1 MDNLILKGAMLGLTI
16 SILIGP
22 LLFAILQAGIEKGF
36 LAGFSVA
43 AGIWMSDV
51 IFVTI
56 IYHSLAAI
64 ENITAISGFKTWAG
78 LAGAVVLMIFGVGN
92 IWPQLGYKLT
102 NHDKKIKEHKV
113 LFSHLHTNSS
123 FLLKGFILNTINPFT
138 VFFWA
143 GIAGGIVLPNQWHG
157 SQLIVF
163 LSSILAVLAV
173 TDTLKAYLA
182 QKLRQFLTPIHIIWV
197 RKGVGILLLCFGI
210 VMIVRI
216 FG

>member
-43 AGIWMSDV
+43 AGIWLSDV

-78 LAGAVVLMIFGVGN
+78 PVSYTHLDVYKRQSPGLSSKTIKFRQRN
-92 IWPQLGYKLT
+92 GYWE
-102 NHDKKIKEHKV
+102 IKENG
-113 LFSHLHTNSS
+113 LET
-123 FLLKGFILNTINPFT
+123 
-138 VFFWA
+138 
-143 GIAGGIVLPNQWHG
+143 LPV
-157 SQLIVF
+157 IMEYC
-163 LSSILAVLAV
+163 I
-173 TDTLKAYLA
+173 
-182 QKLRQFLTPIHIIWV
+182 P
-197 RKGVGILLLCFGI
+197 
-210 VMIVRI
+210 
-216 FG
+216 